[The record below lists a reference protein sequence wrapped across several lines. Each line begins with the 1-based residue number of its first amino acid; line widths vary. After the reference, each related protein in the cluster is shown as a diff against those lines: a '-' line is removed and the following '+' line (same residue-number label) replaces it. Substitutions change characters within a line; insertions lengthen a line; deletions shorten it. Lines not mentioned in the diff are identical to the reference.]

1 MLGDYPV
8 DVVLLATDLRASR
21 SFYADRLG
29 LEIDREDAGAVRF
42 NCGGGSQISLSAST
56 ADTQT
61 QASWRVGDLGAE
73 LARLRSRG
81 VEILEYDTP
90 GLKTENG
97 VADVGFA
104 RAAWFTDP
112 GGNVLSII
120 QYK

>member
-1 MLGDYPV
+1 MLDDYPV
-8 DVVLLATDLRASR
+8 DVILLATDLRASR

-56 ADTQT
+56 TGTADTQT

-90 GLKTENG
+90 GL
-97 VADVGFA
+97 
-104 RAAWFTDP
+104 
-112 GGNVLSII
+112 SII